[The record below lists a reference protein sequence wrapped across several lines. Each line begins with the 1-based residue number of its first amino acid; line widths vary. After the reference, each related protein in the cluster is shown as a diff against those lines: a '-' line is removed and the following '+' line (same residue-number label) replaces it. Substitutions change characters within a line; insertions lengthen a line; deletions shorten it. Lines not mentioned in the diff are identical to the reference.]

1 MRLVREQI
9 CESAS
14 RKLSNSLPTFGSVTA
29 TIGLDGFVDEIIAV
43 VDKRLDQDRY
53 EPMKTI
59 TVLGD
64 KILAAA
70 GQSSNYEL
78 LVKQTKLG
86 GNGPIMANALAAAGL
101 AVTYVGNLGYP
112 TLHPVFSELARR
124 AKVIS
129 IAEPGH
135 TDALEFED
143 GKLMLG
149 KHQSLGDITW
159 DNLLKRVGTDQLKS
173 LIGAA
178 KLVGMVNWTMLPH
191 MSEIWTKLQ
200 SEILPQCP
208 KQDRT
213 LFIDLADP
221 EKRTANDISN
231 ALKILAR
238 FQSSINVI
246 LGLNLKESD
255 QIAHALGLGAPADS
269 EPAIEQT
276 ARAIREKLGISC
288 VVIHPRKG
296 AAAATA
302 DESASFAGPF
312 VQQPKISTGAGDHF
326 NAGFCLGRIMGLNLE
341 ESLCAGVGTSGYY
354 VRSAHS
360 PTGKELAE
368 FIAKLPPPQG

>member
-1 MRLVREQI
+1 MPLTRQQI
-9 CESAS
+9 CQSAA
-14 RKLSNSLPTFGSVTA
+14 RKLSTAVPTLGSISVM
-29 TIGLDGFVDEIIAV
+29 IGLDGFVDEIIAV
-43 VDKRLDQDRY
+43 VAKRFDKDRY
-53 EPMKTI
+53 EAMKTI
-59 TVLGD
+59 TVLGE

-112 TLHPVFSELARR
+112 TIHPVFAELAGR

-143 GKLMLG
+143 GKLMFG

-159 DNLLKRVGTDQLKS
+159 DNLLERVGKDRLKS
-173 LIGAA
+173 LISGAR
-178 KLVGMVNWTMLPH
+178 LIGFLNWTMLSH
-191 MSEIWTKLQ
+191 MSEIWGKLQ
-200 SEILPQCP
+200 TEILPHCP
-208 KQDRT
+208 PGERT
-213 LFIDLADP
+213 FFIDLADP
-221 EKRTANDISN
+221 EKRTAKDIAD
-231 ALKILAR
+231 ALKIVAR
-238 FQSSINVI
+238 FQTSVSVI

-255 QIAHALGLGAPADS
+255 QIAHALDIAVPADS
-269 EPAIEQT
+269 EPVMEQT
-276 ARAIREKLGISC
+276 AKSIRQKLGISC

-302 DESASFAGPF
+302 EQSATFSGPF

-326 NAGFCLGRIMGLNLE
+326 NAGFCLGRILGLSLE

-354 VRSAHS
+354 VRTAQS
-360 PTGKELAE
+360 PTGKQLAE
-368 FIAKLPPPQG
+368 FVAELPPPQG